1 MDLLDWANPL
11 SPVEDKIAAAHRFVA
26 SDTYFRRM
34 FEQRQGTAGEDIAS
48 LLVTTGAGF
57 ENFLMIIRTFYA
69 AGIDTTRD
77 AITSTIYALL
87 SSGLWSAAVADP
99 SIIPNAAE
107 ETLRRDAPHRGL
119 LRTAAVDVE
128 LDGVELPAGARLLLL
143 YGRPTATSGTSPTRT
158 RSSSTA
164 RASAASTGTS
174 ASGAA
179 CTPASGRTS
188 RAPKRAW
195 PLRSSAAG
203 SRGSPSRPGSRPTTS
218 APSSSGGRPGWTST
232 RHADEAR

>member
-143 YGRPTATSGTSPTRT
+143 YGSANRDERHFPDPDAFELDRAGLRGVDGHLGFGRGMHACVGAHLARTEARVAVEVLGRRFPRLALASGFAADYVGSFFFRGPSRLDVD
-158 RSSSTA
+158 TA
-164 RASAASTGTS
+164 R
-174 ASGAA
+174 
-179 CTPASGRTS
+179 
-188 RAPKRAW
+188 
-195 PLRSSAAG
+195 
-203 SRGSPSRPGSRPTTS
+203 
-218 APSSSGGRPGWTST
+218 
-232 RHADEAR
+232 